1 MKFSDLNLKL
11 NEKTRSFKHDDKD
24 IKVKQYLPIE
34 KKITLVQIALQQS
47 LEDGVYN
54 EGLLAAYFHTYVEMF
69 YTDLEFTDEEKY
81 DVLNLYD
88 LLWSEKIINSVM
100 SLIPQEEIQ
109 ELDEMLNMQQ
119 RNNTVYKQSAAYL
132 IGQFINELP
141 NQMEKVGEI
150 VNNFDPSKYQ
160 AVVDFA
166 TAANGGRNIKTN
178 QPVE

>member
-11 NEKTRSFKHDDKD
+11 NEKTRSFKHDDKE

-54 EGLLAAYFHTYVEMF
+54 EGLLAAYFHTYVVMF

-88 LLWSEKIINSVM
+88 LLWSEKIIASVM

-141 NQMEKVGEI
+141 DQMEKVGKI

-166 TAANGGRNIKTN
+166 TAANGGRNINTN
-178 QPVE
+178 QPVD